1 MCLSIPSKVTSINKD
16 TNSCVVDTMGVKRE
30 VSLDLMEPNSIKTD
44 DYVLI
49 HIGFVM
55 NKIDTQDALLSLETF
70 EQIVEQM
77 NQEELSQTI
86 KDREKVNDE
95 VRETTLGCNC
105 PNDS

>member
-1 MCLSIPSKVTSINKD
+1 MCLSIPSKVSSINKEA
-16 TNSCVVDTMGVKRE
+16 NSCVVDTMGVKRE

-86 KDREKVNDE
+86 KDSEKVNDE

>member
-1 MCLSIPSKVTSINKD
+1 MCLSIPSKVTSIHKE
-16 TNSCVVDTMGVKRE
+16 TNSCVVATMGVKRE
-30 VSLDLMEPNSIKTD
+30 VSLDLMEQNSIKTD

-77 NQEELSQTI
+77 NQEELSKTI
-86 KDREKVNDE
+86 KDSEKVNDE

>member
-1 MCLSIPSKVTSINKD
+1 MCLSIPSKVTSINKEA
-16 TNSCVVDTMGVKRE
+16 NSCVVDTMGVKRE
-30 VSLDLMEPNSIKTD
+30 VSLDLMELGTIHID

-70 EQIVEQM
+70 EQIIEQM
-77 NQEELSQTI
+77 NQDELSKTI
-86 KDREKVNDE
+86 NDSEKVNDE
-95 VRETTLGCNC
+95 VRKTTLRCNC